1 MEYELVIDGVMV
13 PGASRLEVRNPSTG
27 EVVATCARANSS
39 QLHLA
44 VDAASRAQPA
54 WEALG
59 IEERR
64 RRLLALAADFAAQSD
79 DFARLLTSEQGKPL
93 QESYIEIAI
102 AGIVFNSFAAMNLEP
117 ETLHDDADRTVI
129 EHRKALG
136 VVAAITPW
144 NYPLHI
150 LSGKVAPALLAGN
163 TLVVKPAAT
172 TPLTTLKFGAL
183 CQAHLPPGVLNVIA
197 DDNDLGDLLTGHPDV
212 DKVSFTG
219 STATGM
225 RVMATAGGGLK
236 RVTLELGGND
246 PAIVLADADI
256 KATAAG
262 LFGSAFYNAGQ
273 SCVAPKRIYAHAS
286 VYDAL
291 CEELAALARA
301 RVVGDGMQ
309 QGSQTGP
316 LQNRTQYD
324 KVCAII
330 DRARQDGTIIAGGE
344 KLDGPGFFVTPT
356 IVRDIPDNSDLVRN
370 EQFGPVLPV
379 LSFDDVEDAIERA
392 NQGKYG
398 LGASVWSADPAKARE
413 IAFAIKAGTVW
424 VNTHAELEPDVPFRG
439 AKQSGV
445 GVELT
450 QEGLE
455 EYTQAHIVSVRKGPS
470 RFAA

>member
-1 MEYELVIDGVMV
+1 M
-13 PGASRLEVRNPSTG
+13 
-27 EVVATCARANSS
+27 
-39 QLHLA
+39 
-44 VDAASRAQPA
+44 
-54 WEALG
+54 G

-64 RRLLALAADFAAQSD
+64 RRLLALASDFAAQSD
-79 DFARLLTSEQGKPL
+79 DFARLLTLEQGKPL
-93 QESYIEIAI
+93 QEAYIEIAV

-117 ETLHDDADRTVI
+117 RTLHDDADRLVI

-163 TLVVKPAAT
+163 TLVIKPAAT

-183 CQAHLPPGVLNVIA
+183 CQAHLPPGVLNVIV

-225 RVMATAGGGLK
+225 RVMASAGSDLK

-256 KATAAG
+256 KTTAAG
-262 LFGSAFYNAGQ
+262 LFGSAFFNAGQ
-273 SCVAPKRIYAHAS
+273 SCVAPKRIYAHAA
-286 VYDAL
+286 VYEAL
-291 CEELAALARA
+291 CAELAALARA
-301 RVVGDGMQ
+301 RIVGMQ
-309 QGSQTGP
+309 QGSQIGP
-316 LQNRTQYD
+316 LQNRAQYE
-324 KVCAII
+324 KVCAIV
-330 DRARQDGTIIAGGE
+330 DRAREDGTIIAGGE
-344 KLDGPGFFVTPT
+344 KSAGPGFFVPPT
-356 IVRDIPDNSDLVRN
+356 IVKDIPDDADLVRN
-370 EQFGPVLPV
+370 EQFGPILPV
-379 LSFDDVEDAIERA
+379 LRFEDVNDAIARA
-392 NQGKYG
+392 NAGKYG
-398 LGASVWSADPAKARE
+398 LGASVWSADIARARE

-439 AKQSGV
+439 ARHSGV

-455 EYTQAHIVSVRKGPS
+455 EYTQAHIVSVRKSPS